1 MSKLSFISSE
11 TAIFKLMALMLVLP
25 FLLRLI
31 FIYFNAIP
39 HTILGYDWELYEQLS
54 HSLLSGEGMS
64 ITGSDGEHFP
74 TFIRPPL
81 YPIFLAILHKIF
93 GEGIWVPQV
102 ANAVISFGTM
112 LLTAL
117 ICKPYGRLVS
127 IIAILILSLNP
138 MFFLSSF
145 TSMTETICAFLII
158 LSLYLY
164 LISDRSE
171 RNLYLFLAG
180 VVIGLAIITR
190 INLAVIAGV
199 IFIISLFQNRR
210 KAIIFIVGT
219 LIVISPWMI
228 RNATHNYYGA
238 STTLGINLTVFALR
252 NGMLTPVEINKQLA
266 PDIDLLQYNKSLE
279 NVRGAAPIWRP
290 FHNHSYQNDSGLSE
304 IDVDQKFVKI
314 GAQAMQKNIGLTIIG
329 VAKNIWNFMINYFDR
344 NAGILKYIY
353 YAYSL
358 VIFLL
363 AIYAISFGVRKID
376 ALSVAAIGYLMA
388 PIIAMAF
395 VTFIYHRY
403 RIPFSPVISILA
415 AIGVKELI
423 DRNTQIFRHTNIEA
437 GLPNIG

>member
-11 TAIFKLMALMLVLP
+11 AAIFKLIALLLILP
-25 FLLRLI
+25 FLLRLTL
-31 FIYFNAIP
+31 IYFEVIP

-54 HSLLSGEGMS
+54 YSLLSGNGMS
-64 ITGSDGEHFP
+64 ITGLNGEHYP

-81 YPIFLAILHKIF
+81 YPIFLAILHKTF
-93 GEGIWVPQV
+93 GDGIWVSQV

-117 ICKPYGRLVS
+117 ICKPYGRLVT

-171 RNLYLFLAG
+171 SNIYLFLAG

-190 INLAVIAGV
+190 INFAVIAGV
-199 IFIISLFQNRR
+199 IFIISLFKNRR
-210 KAIIFIVGT
+210 KAIFFIFGA
-219 LIVISPWMI
+219 LIVTSPWLI
-228 RNATHNYYGA
+228 RNAIHNYYGA
-238 STTLGINLTVFALR
+238 STTLGINLTVFALN
-252 NGMLTPVEINKQLA
+252 NGMLTPAEINKQLA
-266 PDIDLLQYNKSLE
+266 PDIDLLQYNKSLD
-279 NVRGAAPIWRP
+279 NVRGAASIWRP

-304 IDVDQKFVKI
+304 IDVDQKFVNI

-344 NAGILKYIY
+344 NVGILKYIY